1 MREVESFYWLSAP
14 KTTTSGIITA
24 HLDRDANR
32 IVVTTDGNVNGD
44 FSILLST
51 QMLDFNSPVI
61 VEIDQNGYEFQAE
74 INPDV
79 MEETLYER
87 GDASYIFED
96 RISLKEL
103 EESD

>member
-1 MREVESFYWLSAP
+1 
-14 KTTTSGIITA
+14 
-24 HLDRDANR
+24 
-32 IVVTTDGNVNGD
+32 
-44 FSILLST
+44 
-51 QMLDFNSPVI
+51 MLDFNSPVI

-96 RISLKEL
+96 RISMKEL